1 MIKKSL
7 LDISYSGR
15 CRNMS
20 NYKTKEI
27 IKTQFQILRTVSIL
41 LSAMLILN
49 SCTGVNLRS
58 WPIPMSP
65 NTHPIESYSEGAV
78 LLKGGVFYHFGS
90 SVSYSGQAKLEK
102 SGRACS
108 HSFLYLVAFG
118 SSRIYDAKVDGA
130 INHIGMIEEEVLAI
144 LGGFYHRHCTVVVG
158 ESR

>member
-1 MIKKSL
+1 
-7 LDISYSGR
+7 
-15 CRNMS
+15 MS

-27 IKTQFQILRTVSIL
+27 IKTQFQILKTLPMLLGVIL
-41 LSAMLILN
+41 LLS

-108 HSFLYLVAFG
+108 HSFLYQVAFG

>member
-1 MIKKSL
+1 
-7 LDISYSGR
+7 
-15 CRNMS
+15 MS

-27 IKTQFQILRTVSIL
+27 IKTGFENCKSLSVLIGAVVL
-41 LSAMLILN
+41 LS

-65 NTHPIESYSEGAV
+65 NTHPIESYSEGGV

>member
-27 IKTQFQILRTVSIL
+27 IKTQFQILKTLPMLLGVIL
-41 LSAMLILN
+41 LLS

-90 SVSYSGQAKLEK
+90 SVSYSGQAKSAK